1 MKPRIVKHAGCWEL
15 IEANLRRPFASWRVA
30 LAAVRRLDNKPTPAP
45 VIDDSAPCLFEGC
58 TRPGQALDGL
68 GSRFCDE
75 HRAGWDQLRHT
86 QITTHEEA
94 KRYAKVPA

>member
-30 LAAVRRLDNKPTPAP
+30 LAAVRHLDTTPTPAP

-58 TRPGQALDGL
+58 TRPGRELDGL

-75 HRAGWDQLRHT
+75 HRAGWDQLRYTH
-86 QITTHEEA
+86 ITRGEE
-94 KRYAKVPA
+94 KHRYAKISA